1 MSKELM
7 QISNGTFIMEE
18 TEDPNIFYFFRKDE
32 EPLGDVGRLPMD
44 FYQHYML
51 QKMFSGEITSIVMN
65 NLEFLKSTDDKMMR
79 IRVIPIG
86 EDSNLETE
94 LKRSE
99 DVVIKRE
106 VESKETFWQR
116 IFRKIFC

>member
-18 TEDPNIFYFFRKDE
+18 TEDPNIFYFFRKDG

-51 QKMFSGEITSIVMN
+51 RKFFSGEITSMVMN
-65 NLEFLKSTDDKMMR
+65 NLEFLKSADDKAMR

-86 EDSNLETE
+86 EEENVETE
-94 LKRSE
+94 VEKSE
-99 DVVIKRE
+99 DIIIKRD
-106 VESKETFWQR
+106 VERKEPFWQR
-116 IFRKIFC
+116 IFRKIFG